1 MARKSK
7 RRARQKVRPQVPV
20 AAPAAPRQ
28 VDRPQQRVGG
38 DSALVRAVE
47 MSLAPQA
54 PVKKVRGQSV
64 LLDGGNPA
72 IPLDRVPYFWP
83 DLRRLGVAVVVMVA
97 LLIGGSFLIPLV
109 IR

>member
-7 RRARQKVRPQVPV
+7 KRARQKARPQSPP
-20 AAPAAPRQ
+20 ATAAAPRPA
-28 VDRPQQRVGG
+28 DRPQQRVGG

-47 MSLAPQA
+47 MSLGPQA
-54 PVKKVRGQSV
+54 PVKRARGQSV

-83 DLRRLGVAVVVMVA
+83 DLKRLGVAVVVMVG

>member
-7 RRARQKVRPQVPV
+7 KRARQKVKPQAPV
-20 AAPAAPRQ
+20 APAGAPR
-28 VDRPQQRVGG
+28 VPERPQQRAGG

-54 PVKKVRGQSV
+54 TVRRGRGQSM
-64 LLDGGNPA
+64 LLDAGNPA

-83 DLRRLGVAVVVMVA
+83 DLRRLGVAVVAMVV

-109 IR
+109 IK

>member
-7 RRARQKVRPQVPV
+7 KRARQKVRPQVPV
-20 AAPAAPRQ
+20 ATAAAPRP

-54 PVKKVRGQSV
+54 PVRKGRGQSM

-83 DLRRLGVAVVVMVA
+83 DLQRLGVAVVIMVA